1 MFFLVAYSGCARSFF
16 YSKNLLKYV
25 CFLRLD
31 PELTE
36 TPDSAVGVPAYAIWN
51 SQAPVWYTCLHYRRA
66 VVYAIVFVDYANYM
80 LLKLIRECYTHRFSP
95 IKKRRV

>member
-1 MFFLVAYSGCARSFF
+1 VHVLFVAVGVRVPFPSKSCSNILRFL
-16 YSKNLLKYV
+16 L
-25 CFLRLD
+25 LD

-36 TPDSAVGVPAYAIWN
+36 TPDSARCPLMLYGIRKHL
-51 SQAPVWYTCLHYRRA
+51 SGYTCLHYRRA

-95 IKKRRV
+95 IKSAA